1 MSAISVD
8 LLRSVT
14 INASPSVSPSPS
26 FPSSSPSVFPS
37 VSPSS
42 SFPSSPRYATD
53 LPLIQL
59 EAGDISVR
67 GQHYIK
73 WLIRDKYKNSRAG
86 LFSGLYYGGQLIN

>member
-8 LLRSVT
+8 LLRNVT
-14 INASPSVSPSPS
+14 INASPSVSPS
-26 FPSSSPSVFPS
+26 
-37 VSPSS
+37 S
-42 SFPSSPRYATD
+42 SFPPSPRYATD

-73 WLIRDKYKNSRAG
+73 WWIRDKYKNSRAG

>member
-8 LLRSVT
+8 LLRNVT
-14 INASPSVSPSPS
+14 INASPSVSPLSS
-26 FPSSSPSVFPS
+26 FPSSS
-37 VSPSS
+37 
-42 SFPSSPRYATD
+42 RYATD